1 MATYKYDVFLS
12 HNSQDKPAVKW
23 LAARLEDEAKL
34 KVFLDIW
41 NLIPGD
47 PWQED
52 LEKALDASRTVAVF
66 LGPAGISGWHNEELR
81 AALKTRVQNPE
92 RRVIPILL
100 PGTKMPEKG
109 EIPAFLERLTWVDFR
124 SQLDDEEAFR
134 LLVAGIQGEAPGRGA
149 EAELPLRP
157 AQPNESPKHTEE
169 KKKMSKRKI
178 KTEGG
183 AYIGGNVNTGGGEFT
198 GRDKIVKAERGSV
211 AIGGNVS
218 GSTIVTGDHNA
229 VGSTVD
235 LRKAYL
241 QVIYEAIEKQVNAN
255 PLEKEDMKGL
265 VEEIQE
271 EDQKGDQADETF
283 IARRLRNI
291 QRMSPE
297 ILEVALATIANPL
310 AGFGVAAKKVA
321 ERMKAGA

>member
-23 LAARLEDEAKL
+23 LAARLEDEAKI

-81 AALKTRVQNPE
+81 AALKTRVLDPE

-100 PGTKMPEKG
+100 PGTTMPEKD
-109 EIPAFLERLTWVDFR
+109 EIPAFLQRLTWVDFR
-124 SQLDDEEAFR
+124 NKLDDYEGFR
-134 LLVAGIQGEAPGRGA
+134 RLVAGIRGEAPGRGL
-149 EAELPLRP
+149 EEELPLPP
-157 AQPNESPKHTEE
+157 AQPHEPPKHTEE
-169 KKKMSKRKI
+169 KKKMGKRKI

-183 AYIGGNVNTGGGEFT
+183 AYIGGSVHTGGGDFV
-198 GRDKIVKAERGSV
+198 GRDKIVKADRGGVVIS
-211 AIGGNVS
+211 GNVS
-218 GSTIVTGDHNA
+218 GSTIVTGDHNV
-229 VGSTVD
+229 VGSTAN
-235 LRKAYL
+235 LRKEYL
-241 QVIYEAIEKQVNAN
+241 QLIYEAIEKQATAD
-255 PLEKEDMKGL
+255 PLEKEDLKGL
-265 VEEIQE
+265 VEEIQQ
-271 EDQKGDQADETF
+271 EDQKGAEADETF

-310 AGFGVAAKKVA
+310 AGFGMVAKKVA
-321 ERMKAGA
+321 ERMKAEA